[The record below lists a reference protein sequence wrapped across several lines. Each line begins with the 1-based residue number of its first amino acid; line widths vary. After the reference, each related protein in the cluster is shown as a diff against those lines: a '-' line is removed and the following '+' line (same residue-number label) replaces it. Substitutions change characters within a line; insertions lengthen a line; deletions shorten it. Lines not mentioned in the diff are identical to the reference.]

1 MKKKMYIN
9 SMGYY
14 KHIIT
19 SNYHNYCRDVTS
31 VDFRV
36 KEVRNRKKNLWKLE
50 HPDDEV
56 SLLSTLRQLSTFLL
70 NDS

>member
-19 SNYHNYCRDVTS
+19 PNYHNYCRDVTS

-36 KEVRNRKKNLWKLE
+36 KEVRNRKKNFGNWNIQMMKF
-50 HPDDEV
+50 HCSQPYV
-56 SLLSTLRQLSTFLL
+56 NYRHFY
-70 NDS
+70 